1 MPIVRAVVLAASI
14 PLFTLAVGKAV
25 AEDIITGTATYEVS
39 LDSSKGTAVGGVS
52 GRMIQSIRRNCGTYE
67 LSADLS
73 ADLAG
78 ANGAKLPLRMTSTAV
93 EDERTLTFDVSAK
106 FGPVVFEQ
114 ASGTATKNAD
124 GLTVVLT
131 APEAKTIDLKGD
143 ILFPVAI
150 AQKLVR
156 DARAGEHFGIY
167 RVFDGGGHGMAAW
180 SVSAVIGDPSIARES
195 AEEMEFAS
203 ALGLA
208 ALKRW
213 PMRLSYF
220 PAAEATGEPQPV
232 FAADGVVYENGFTS
246 AAIYDYGQFAF
257 RLTLV
262 EFTPAPPTPCP

>member
-52 GRMIQSIRRNCGTYE
+52 GRMIQSIRRNCDTYE

-106 FGPVVFEQ
+106 FGPVVFER

-156 DARAGEHFGIY
+156 DARAGEHFGTY

-180 SVSAVIGDPSIARES
+180 SVSAVIGDPEHCSGIGRGDGVRLRTRPCRPET
-195 AEEMEFAS
+195 
-203 ALGLA
+203 LA
-208 ALKRW
+208 D
-213 PMRLSYF
+213 
-220 PAAEATGEPQPV
+220 AAELLSGRRGDGRAATGLC
-232 FAADGVVYENGFTS
+232 GGRR
-246 AAIYDYGQFAF
+246 
-257 RLTLV
+257 RL
-262 EFTPAPPTPCP
+262 